1 MRGVASVDRLPRI
14 QYAALPWR
22 FTNGA
27 LEILLVTTRN
37 ARRWIVPKGW
47 PMPHCAPPECAAHEA
62 YEEAG
67 VVGEVA
73 AKSLGAFTYE
83 KQLKSGKT
91 VTCNVEVFPLAVAR
105 QRRAWPEKRARQA
118 DWCSVEEALSR
129 IAEPGLRRIVAKLT
143 KDVKALRKHPRS
155 VA

>member
-1 MRGVASVDRLPRI
+1 MRTLASPNRSHRT

-22 FTNGA
+22 LSNGS

-37 ARRWIVPKGW
+37 TRRWIVPKGW
-47 PMPHCAPPECAAHEA
+47 PIPHRPPPECAAREA

-67 VVGEVA
+67 VVGKVA
-73 AKSLGAFTYE
+73 AEPLGAFTYR
-83 KQLKSGKT
+83 KLLKSGET

-105 QRRAWPEKRARQA
+105 QRRAWPEKRARQT

-129 IAEPGLRRIVAKLT
+129 IAEPGLRRIVAGLT
-143 KDVKALRKHPRS
+143 KTLGAVQHE
-155 VA
+155 